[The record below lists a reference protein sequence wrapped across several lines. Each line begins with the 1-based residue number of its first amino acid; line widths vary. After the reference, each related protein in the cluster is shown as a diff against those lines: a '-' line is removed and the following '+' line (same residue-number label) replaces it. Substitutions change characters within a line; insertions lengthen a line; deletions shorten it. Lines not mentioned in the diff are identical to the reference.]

1 MAEKEKKKKKPKED
15 EPANIFAAAEKGDV
29 EAVDEALR
37 MGVEIDTRLPESG
50 ATPLIAAA
58 VAQHLNV
65 VQHLLERWG
74 AVQTKTTRLFISF
87 VPLALLHRKSRRRRA
102 ALH

>member
-1 MAEKEKKKKKPKED
+1 MLCKMMPSKTPIVSAGAPPKED
-15 EPANIFAAAEKGDV
+15 EPVNIFAAAEKGDA

-65 VQHLLERWG
+65 VQHLLER
-74 AVQTKTTRLFISF
+74 
-87 VPLALLHRKSRRRRA
+87 
-102 ALH
+102 